1 MRATQNLSRPA
12 RWSPGDPH
20 LSLVLPPA
28 PILVDPELTDVDF
41 RLSPAPYLLV
51 AGGRGW
57 VVMLAVRLVVE
68 EGLRQR
74 VVLPGISGSTSSLG
88 ATGKVGGGFSN
99 RGLGLW
105 WAPAS
110 VRVPWQS
117 ALGARSS
124 LSALHCGRRAGV
136 C

>member
-1 MRATQNLSRPA
+1 M
-12 RWSPGDPH
+12 
-20 LSLVLPPA
+20 
-28 PILVDPELTDVDF
+28 
-41 RLSPAPYLLV
+41 
-51 AGGRGW
+51 
-57 VVMLAVRLVVE
+57 VMLAVRLVVE

-74 VVLPGISGSTSSLG
+74 VALPGISGSNSSLG

-99 RGLGLW
+99 RGPGLW